1 MEQKRKKEVY
11 RVTFVGTVVNM
22 VLVVAKFVTGIVG
35 HSGAMIADA
44 VHSLSDF
51 VTDIIVFVMVGVSSK
66 PQDADHNYGH
76 GKYETLATAVIGL
89 ALMLAGI
96 GICYSGVSAVVAVIK
111 GEILPAPGYVALAA
125 ALISIVSK
133 ELLFRYTI
141 KAGKRVNSQ
150 AVVAN
155 AWHHRSDALSSIA
168 TAVGIGGAI
177 LLGNQWRVLDPI
189 AAIFVSVFV
198 IKVAYDLM
206 KPCIDELLEKSL
218 PKEVEDDIMAII
230 LSFEQVSSPHHLRTR
245 RIGTRYAIEFHIRMS
260 GQLTLDEAHAV
271 ATQIERS
278 IKSRFGQGT
287 HVAVHM
293 EPENRL

>member
-1 MEQKRKKEVY
+1 MEQERKKEVY
-11 RVTFVGTVVNM
+11 RVTLVGTVVNM
-22 VLVVAKFVTGIVG
+22 VLVVAKFVAGIVG

-125 ALISIVSK
+125 ALISIVLK

-189 AAIFVSVFV
+189 AAIMVSVFI

-271 ATQIERS
+271 ATEIEAG
-278 IKSRFGQGT
+278 IKARYGQGT

-293 EPENRL
+293 EPEKR

>member
-1 MEQKRKKEVY
+1 MEQERKKEVY

-22 VLVVAKFVTGIVG
+22 VLVVAKFVAGILG

-51 VTDIIVFVMVGVSSK
+51 VTDIVVLVMVGVSSK
-66 PQDADHNYGH
+66 PQDADHHYGH
-76 GKYETLATAVIGL
+76 GKYETLATVVIGL

-96 GICYSGVSAVVAVIK
+96 GICYSGVSAIVAVLS
-111 GEILPAPGYVALAA
+111 GEQLPAPGYVALVAA
-125 ALISIVSK
+125 IISILSK
-133 ELLFRYTI
+133 EILFRYTI
-141 KAGKRVNSQ
+141 NVGKRVGSP

-168 TAVGIGGAI
+168 TMVGIGGAI
-177 LLGNQWRVLDPI
+177 LLGEEWRVLDPI

-198 IKVAYDLM
+198 MKVAYDLM
-206 KPCIDELLEKSL
+206 RPCVGELLEKSL
-218 PKEVEDDIMAII
+218 PKEVEDEIMAII

-245 RIGTRYAIEFHIRMS
+245 RIGTRYAIEFHVRMAGETS
-260 GQLTLDEAHAV
+260 LSEAHAV
-271 ATQIERS
+271 ATEIEAG
-278 IKSRFGQGT
+278 IKARYGQGT

-293 EPENRL
+293 EPEKRE

>member
-1 MEQKRKKEVY
+1 MEQERKKEVY
-11 RVTFVGTVVNM
+11 RVTLVGTVVNM
-22 VLVVAKFVTGIVG
+22 VLVVAKFVAGIVG

-89 ALMLAGI
+89 ALMLAGL
-96 GICYSGVSAVVAVIK
+96 GICYTGVSAVVAVIK

-189 AAIFVSVFV
+189 AAIMVSVFI

-218 PKEVEDDIMAII
+218 PKDVENEILNII
-230 LSFEQVSSPHHLRTR
+230 ASFEQVSSPHNLRTR

-271 ATQIERS
+271 ATEIEAG
-278 IKSRFGQGT
+278 IKARYGQGT

-293 EPENRL
+293 EPEKR

>member
-1 MEQKRKKEVY
+1 MEQERKKEVY
-11 RVTFVGTVVNM
+11 RVTLVGTVVNM
-22 VLVVAKFVTGIVG
+22 VLVVAKFVAGIVG

-177 LLGNQWRVLDPI
+177 LLGEEWRVLDPI

-293 EPENRL
+293 EPEKR

>member
-1 MEQKRKKEVY
+1 M
-11 RVTFVGTVVNM
+11 TLVGTVVNM
-22 VLVVAKFVTGIVG
+22 VLVVAKFVAGIVG

-177 LLGNQWRVLDPI
+177 LLGEEWRVLDPI

-293 EPENRL
+293 EPEKR

>member
-1 MEQKRKKEVY
+1 MEQERKKEVY

-22 VLVVAKFVTGIVG
+22 VLVVAKFVAGILG

-51 VTDIIVFVMVGVSSK
+51 VTDIVVFVMVGVSSK

-177 LLGNQWRVLDPI
+177 LLGEEWRVLDPI

-293 EPENRL
+293 EPEKR

>member
-1 MEQKRKKEVY
+1 MEQERKKEVY
-11 RVTFVGTVVNM
+11 RVTLVGTVVNM
-22 VLVVAKFVTGIVG
+22 VLVVAKFVAGIVG

-89 ALMLAGI
+89 ALMLAGL
-96 GICYSGVSAVVAVIK
+96 GICYTGFSAVVAVIK

-189 AAIFVSVFV
+189 AAIMVSVFI

-218 PKEVEDDIMAII
+218 PKDVENEILNII
-230 LSFEQVSSPHHLRTR
+230 ASFEQVSSPHNLRTR
-245 RIGTRYAIEFHIRMS
+245 RIGTRYAIELHIRMS

>member
-1 MEQKRKKEVY
+1 MEQERKKEVY
-11 RVTFVGTVVNM
+11 RVTLVGTVVNM
-22 VLVVAKFVTGIVG
+22 VLVVAKFVAGIVG

-89 ALMLAGI
+89 ALMLAGL
-96 GICYSGVSAVVAVIK
+96 GICYTGVSAVVAVIK

-189 AAIFVSVFV
+189 AAIMVSVFI

-218 PKEVEDDIMAII
+218 PKDVENEILNII
-230 LSFEQVSSPHHLRTR
+230 ASFEQVSSPHNLRTR

-260 GQLTLDEAHAV
+260 GQLTLDEVHAV